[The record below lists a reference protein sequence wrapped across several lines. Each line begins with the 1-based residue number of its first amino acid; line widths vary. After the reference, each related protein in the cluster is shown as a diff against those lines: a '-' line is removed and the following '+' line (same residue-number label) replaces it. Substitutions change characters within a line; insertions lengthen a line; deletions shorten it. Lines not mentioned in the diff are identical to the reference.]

1 MLSKVA
7 ETVASYQSS
16 YRSGSSASSIHFL
29 DKFHFCLYTVQMIS
43 GLKVVLEIC
52 ATEERA
58 VTDGSII
65 IVLVKCEKKL
75 RCTKIVGQIVP
86 TVLSDLY

>member
-1 MLSKVA
+1 LRKNNLSTLSQVA

-16 YRSGSSASSIHFL
+16 YQSGPSVLSIHFL
-29 DKFHFCLYTVQMIS
+29 DEFHFCLYTVQMIS

-52 ATEERA
+52 ATEEQA

-65 IVLVKCEKKL
+65 IVLVKCEKQP
-75 RCTKIVGQIVP
+75 RCTKIVGQ
-86 TVLSDLY
+86 